1 LAKRVAVFG
10 ARGYSGREVV
20 RLLRAHPEAEIAFTT
35 GSGEGH
41 TPHEEGL
48 EREADAYVL
57 CLPHGVSA
65 RYAGSL
71 VERHPR
77 ALVIDLSGDLRLPT
91 PDSYRRWYGQD
102 HEAPQ
107 LLGTAV
113 YGLTEVYR
121 ERLAHATLIANP
133 GCYATS
139 MLLPLIPLLRDKLI
153 AAEDVI
159 VDAKSGA
166 SGAGRSLREDL
177 LFCEVAEGLSAY
189 SVGHVHRHVGEAE
202 WILEQSTGQRLD
214 LTFCP
219 HLLPVRRGILS
230 AIYVRPLRPLGDL
243 LEALR
248 QFYAGS
254 PFVHMAEAKPPS
266 LRQVV
271 YTNACLL
278 SLHEAAAGRAVLFS
292 ALDNLV
298 KGAAGQALQNMN
310 VAFGLPESAGLTSE
324 PPA

>member
-1 LAKRVAVFG
+1 MAKRVAVFG

-57 CLPHGVSA
+57 CLPHGVAA
-65 RYAGSL
+65 RYADSL
-71 VERHPR
+71 TERHPR
-77 ALVIDLSGDLRLPT
+77 AVVIDLSGDLRLPT
-91 PDSYRRWYGQD
+91 PESYKRWYGQD
-102 HEAPQ
+102 HLAPQ
-107 LLGTAV
+107 LLGRV
-113 YGLTEVYR
+113 PYGLTEIYR
-121 ERLAHATLIANP
+121 DRLTHATLISNP

-139 MLLPLIPLLRDKLI
+139 MLLPLIPLLREKMI
-153 AAEDVI
+153 APEDVI

-166 SGAGRSLREDL
+166 SGAGRTMREDL

-189 SVGHVHRHVGEAE
+189 AVGHVHRHIGEVE
-202 WILEQSTGQRLD
+202 WIVEESTGHPIEI
-214 LTFCP
+214 TFCP

-230 AIYVRPLRPLGDL
+230 AIYVRPLRPASELA
-243 LEALR
+243 EVLR
-248 QFYAGS
+248 VFYAGS
-254 PFVHMAEAKPPS
+254 PFVRVLDGKPPS
-266 LRQVV
+266 LRQVT
-271 YTNACLL
+271 YTNACLM
-278 SLHEAAAGRAVLFS
+278 SVHDAAPGRAVVFS
-292 ALDNLV
+292 AIDNLV

-310 VAFGLPESAGLTSE
+310 VALGLPEAVGLISE

>member
-57 CLPHGVSA
+57 CLPHGVAA
-65 RYAGSL
+65 RYADSL
-71 VERHPR
+71 TERHPR
-77 ALVIDLSGDLRLPT
+77 AVVIDLSGDLRLPT
-91 PDSYRRWYGQD
+91 PESYKRWYGQD
-102 HEAPQ
+102 HLAPQ
-107 LLGTAV
+107 LLGRV
-113 YGLTEVYR
+113 PYGLTEIYR
-121 ERLAHATLIANP
+121 DRLTHATLISNP

-139 MLLPLIPLLRDKLI
+139 MLLPLIPLLREKMI
-153 AAEDVI
+153 APEDVI

-166 SGAGRSLREDL
+166 SGAGRTMREDL

-189 SVGHVHRHVGEAE
+189 AVGHVHRHIGEVE
-202 WILEQSTGQRLD
+202 WIVEESTGHPIEI
-214 LTFCP
+214 TFCP

-230 AIYVRPLRPLGDL
+230 AIYVRPLRPASELA
-243 LEALR
+243 EVLR
-248 QFYAGS
+248 VFYAGS
-254 PFVHMAEAKPPS
+254 PFVRVLDGTPPS
-266 LRQVV
+266 LRQVT
-271 YTNACLL
+271 YTNACLM
-278 SLHEAAAGRAVLFS
+278 SVHDAAPGRAVVFS
-292 ALDNLV
+292 AIDNLV

-310 VAFGLPESAGLTSE
+310 VALGLPEAVGLISE